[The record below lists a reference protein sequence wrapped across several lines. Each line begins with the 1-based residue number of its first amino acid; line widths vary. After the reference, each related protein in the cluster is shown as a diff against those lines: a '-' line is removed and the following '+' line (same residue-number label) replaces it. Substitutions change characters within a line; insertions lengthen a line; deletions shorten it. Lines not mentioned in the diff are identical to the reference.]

1 MTLGPARQQVAQAE
15 QALEGHDARSALSF
29 AQAASETATTL
40 IASLDRYGSIRSG
53 IVQARTDAV
62 SLAAE
67 GYRME
72 VCQAALDGARAAL
85 NEAAKAL
92 QAGGPAAADIK
103 LQVAQTMH
111 DEAVA
116 NGSGLVTLR
125 QENDQRGEAVEQRGQ
140 GAASL
145 IAEGRRTFDLVD
157 EFAEATWSDIRG
169 NGSEAQAAADRAH
182 QRWERARQRNTME
195 VQEFYAAKDDLDV
208 AEHELTQVEQ
218 LIGAITQ
225 RLKDLEQAR
234 DTARA
239 LIAEAERSIAVGWE
253 FVRSNDAD
261 VGKAPEVK
269 LQRAA
274 NLLERAQNEA
284 QVTKPNW
291 LTLVQDAQESDQLAD
306 AALAG
311 ARTEAEEMAKL
322 RQQSAQAHQLA
333 AAEVKKITQFAELH
347 RGDIQQMNLA
357 AAFTLAEALAQTDAQ
372 EQRTEQ
378 LVEEQRRAALE
389 QAISAYRQIQGQTDQ
404 VYKAVYADFTRLEQ
418 LRTQLNSD
426 VAAARSAL
434 GEAEALSGQ
443 VSGQSKNRDRLRTL
457 RRSFDRIRL
466 PVSGESEMTRT
477 TQLARSIHSD
487 ARSIA
492 DDLRREVKAH
502 SSQTGDVVAGMV
514 IGAILSSV
522 SDHHG
527 SGGWGGSGSGG
538 DGGGWGGGGESGG
551 SFGGG
556 DSGGSFGGGDSGGG
570 W

>member
-1 MTLGPARQQVAQAE
+1 MAQAE
-15 QALEGHDARSALSF
+15 QALEGHDARSAISS

-40 IASLDRYGSIRSG
+40 IATLDRYSSIRSG
-53 IVQARTDAV
+53 IDQARSDAV

-72 VCQAALDGARAAL
+72 VCQAALDGARTAL
-85 NEAAKAL
+85 SEAGKSL
-92 QAGGPAAADIK
+92 QAGGPSAAEIK
-103 LQVAQTMH
+103 LQAAQTML
-111 DEAVA
+111 DEAVD

-125 QENDQRGEAVEQRGQ
+125 QENDQRSEAVEQRGQ
-140 GAASL
+140 GAANL

-182 QRWERARQRNTME
+182 QRWERACQRNTME
-195 VQEFYAAKDDLDV
+195 AQEFHAAKEDLDV
-208 AEHELTQVEQ
+208 AEQELAQAEQ

-239 LIAEAERSIAVGWE
+239 LIAEAERSITAGWE

-274 NLLERAQNEA
+274 NLLERAKSEA
-284 QVTKPNW
+284 QTTKPNW

-322 RQQSAQAHQLA
+322 RQQSAQARQIA

-347 RGDIQQMNLA
+347 RGDIQQTNLA
-357 AAFTLAEALAQTDAQ
+357 AGFALAQALAQ
-372 EQRTEQ
+372 ADTQAQRADQ
-378 LVEEQRRAALE
+378 LAEEQRRAVLE
-389 QAISAYRQIQGQTDQ
+389 QAISAYRQIQGQTDP
-404 VYKAVYADFTRLEQ
+404 VYKAVYADFARLEQ
-418 LRTQLNSD
+418 LRSQLNND
-426 VAAARSAL
+426 VAEARSSL
-434 GEAEALSGQ
+434 GEAESLSGQ
-443 VSGQSKNRDRLRTL
+443 VSGHKKNRDRLRTL
-457 RRSFDRIRL
+457 RQSFDSIRL
-466 PVSGESEMTRT
+466 PVSGEAEMTRT
-477 TQLARSIHSD
+477 TQLARSISSD

-502 SSQTGDVVAGMV
+502 SSQVGDVVTGMV
-514 IGAILSSV
+514 IGAILNSATNN
-522 SDHHG
+522 HNH
-527 SGGWGGSGSGG
+527 GGWGGSGGSGS
-538 DGGGWGGGGESGG
+538 DSGWGGGGDSGG

>member
-1 MTLGPARQQVAQAE
+1 MAQAE
-15 QALEGHDARSALSF
+15 QALEGHDARSAISS

-40 IASLDRYGSIRSG
+40 IATLDRYSSIRSG
-53 IVQARTDAV
+53 IVQARSDAV

-72 VCQAALDGARAAL
+72 VCQAALDGARTAL
-85 NEAAKAL
+85 SEAGKTL
-92 QAGGPAAADIK
+92 QAGGPSAAEIK
-103 LQVAQTMH
+103 LQAAQTML
-111 DEAVA
+111 DEAVD

-125 QENDQRGEAVEQRGQ
+125 QENDQRSEAVEQRGQ

-182 QRWERARQRNTME
+182 QRWERACQRNTME
-195 VQEFYAAKDDLDV
+195 AQEFHAAKEDLDV
-208 AEHELTQVEQ
+208 AEQELSQAEQ

-239 LIAEAERSIAVGWE
+239 LIAEAERSIAAGWK

-274 NLLERAQNEA
+274 NLLERAQSEA
-284 QVTKPNW
+284 QATKPNW
-291 LTLVQDAQESDQLAD
+291 LILVQDAQESDQLAD

-311 ARTEAEEMAKL
+311 ARTEAEDMAKL
-322 RQQSAQAHQLA
+322 RQQSAQARQIA

-347 RGDIQQMNLA
+347 RGDIQQANLSA
-357 AAFTLAEALAQTDAQ
+357 GFALAQALAQ
-372 EQRTEQ
+372 ADTQAQRADQ
-378 LVEEQRRAALE
+378 LAEEQRRAVLE
-389 QAISAYRQIQGQTDQ
+389 QAISAYRQIQGQTDP
-404 VYKAVYADFTRLEQ
+404 VYKAVYADFARLEQ
-418 LRTQLNSD
+418 LRSQLNND

-434 GEAEALSGQ
+434 GEAESLSGQ
-443 VSGQSKNRDRLRTL
+443 VSGHKKNRDSLRTL
-457 RRSFDRIRL
+457 RQSFDSIRL
-466 PVSGESEMTRT
+466 PVSGEVEITRT
-477 TQLARSIHSD
+477 TQLARSISSD

-502 SSQTGDVVAGMV
+502 SSQVGDVVTGMV
-514 IGAILSSV
+514 IGAILNSATNNH
-522 SDHHG
+522 DH
-527 SGGWGGSGSGG
+527 GGWGGSGGG
-538 DGGGWGGGGESGG
+538 GSDGGWGDIGGGGG

-556 DSGGSFGGGDSGGG
+556 GGGGSFGDGGGGGG

>member
-1 MTLGPARQQVAQAE
+1 MAQAE
-15 QALEGHDARSALSF
+15 QALERHDARSAISS

-40 IASLDRYGSIRSG
+40 IATLDRYSNIRSG
-53 IVQARTDAV
+53 IVQARSDAV

-72 VCQAALDGARAAL
+72 VCHAALDGARTAL
-85 NEAAKAL
+85 SEAGKSL
-92 QAGGPAAADIK
+92 QAGGPSAAEIK
-103 LQVAQTMH
+103 LQAAQTML
-111 DEAVA
+111 DEAVD

-125 QENDQRGEAVEQRGQ
+125 QENDQRSEAVEQRGQ
-140 GAASL
+140 SASNL

-182 QRWERARQRNTME
+182 QRWERACQRNTME
-195 VQEFYAAKDDLDV
+195 AQEFHAAKEDLDV
-208 AEHELTQVEQ
+208 AEQELAQAEQ

-239 LIAEAERSIAVGWE
+239 MIDEAERSIAAGWE

-274 NLLERAQNEA
+274 NLLERAQSEA
-284 QVTKPNW
+284 QATKPNW
-291 LTLVQDAQESDQLAD
+291 LILVQDAQESDQLAD

-322 RQQSAQAHQLA
+322 RQQLAQARQIA

-347 RGDIQQMNLA
+347 RGDIQQANLA
-357 AAFTLAEALAQTDAQ
+357 AGFALAQALAQ
-372 EQRTEQ
+372 ADTQAQRADQ
-378 LVEEQRRAALE
+378 LVEEQRRAVFE

-404 VYKAVYADFTRLEQ
+404 VYKAVYADFARLEQ
-418 LRTQLNSD
+418 LRSQLNND

-434 GEAEALSGQ
+434 GEAESLSGQ
-443 VSGQSKNRDRLRTL
+443 VSGHKKNRDRLRTL
-457 RRSFDRIRL
+457 RQSFDSIRL
-466 PVSGESEMTRT
+466 PMSGEAEMTRT
-477 TQLARSIHSD
+477 IQLARSISSD

-502 SSQTGDVVAGMV
+502 NSQVGDVVTGMV
-514 IGAILSSV
+514 IGAILNSATNNH
-522 SDHHG
+522 DH
-527 SGGWGGSGSGG
+527 GGWGGSGGG
-538 DGGGWGGGGESGG
+538 GSDSGWGGGGDSGG